1 MHERF
6 WIFCFGVTIAI
17 GAGSDL
23 TGAETVRPGAPD
35 YEQMVGRAIGFLATK
50 GQAEDGSFSSQA
62 GPAVTAL
69 VATALMRHGRT
80 PSDPLVANSLAY
92 VEQFVR
98 SDGGVFRT
106 GSLYAN
112 YETSV
117 AILCLTEANKDGR
130 YTEKLNKADAY
141 IRGLQWDEGEDK
153 DPADPAYGGAG
164 YGKHK
169 RPDLSNTQFFMDA
182 LQAMGTDVNDEA
194 VKRALTFVSRCQNLE
209 TEHNTTPFAAKNPD
223 GGFYYTPAAGGSSMA
238 GTTPGGGLRS
248 YGSMTYAGLKS
259 MIYAGVGDDDP
270 RVKAAVK
277 WIKMHY
283 DLKSNPGMG
292 GQGLYYYYH
301 TFAKTLDAMK
311 QDVLV
316 DHQGVK
322 HDWRAELRAELAS
335 RQLPDGSWVNDA
347 DRWMEGDPNL
357 VTAYALLALSYCK
370 PQPQAGPR

>member
-283 DLKSNPGMG
+283 DLKVNPGMG

-335 RQLPDGSWVNDA
+335 RQLPDGSWVNEA